1 MANMKYSLEKREQV
15 AQYVLKSGKPAS
27 IVAKELGIG
36 INTVC
41 RWVNKLREKRG
52 LPSYEAERR
61 VQKQVSDRLLAKT
74 KELERRNRQLEKEL
88 AEAKEAKEKLISFLN
103 YLRCN
108 FL

>member
-27 IVAKELGIG
+27 SVAKELGIG

-41 RWVNKLREKRG
+41 RWVNKLREKQG
-52 LPSYEAERR
+52 LPSYEAERKA
-61 VQKQVSDRLLAKT
+61 QKQACDRLLTKT

-88 AEAKEAKEKLISFLN
+88 AEAKEDAEILKKSLHIFM
-103 YLRCN
+103 RPRV
-108 FL
+108 